1 MSTIVNGLISVRAL
15 NKVNYFRKILIDD
28 VKLSANT
35 TFNFVSIHRWL
46 GIRLDMTALLFV
58 FSVAIFS
65 VFMKDEIDPSLLAF
79 SLQII
84 LDLVFF
90 LSITLRFYGEF
101 ENFTTSAQRLYDY
114 TLLPIEDELRKKDD
128 KALVEGKWPAKG
140 EIEFKDCEMTYRE
153 GLDPALVNFTA
164 HI

>member
-1 MSTIVNGLISVRAL
+1 MTTIVNGLISVRAL

-65 VFMKDEIDPSLLAF
+65 VFMKDSIDPSLLAF

-101 ENFTTSAQRLYDY
+101 ENFTTSSQRLYDY
-114 TLLPIEDELRKKDD
+114 TLLPIEDELYKKED
-128 KALVEGKWPAKG
+128 KALTDGKWPAKG
-140 EIEFKDCEMTYRE
+140 EIEF
-153 GLDPALVNFTA
+153 
-164 HI
+164 